1 MVRFLPFYLGRYFDI
16 YTVKEGGVNQWMI
29 AAGLVLSTVALFGSF
44 ESASA
49 LVLSLITLFNFV
61 KLAYDRGAFEK
72 SILKHKY

>member
-16 YTVKEGGVNQWMI
+16 YTVKEGGVNHWMI
-29 AAGLVLSTVALFGSF
+29 AAGLILSTVALLGSF

-49 LVLSLITLFNFV
+49 LVLSLITLLNFV
-61 KLAYDRGAFEK
+61 KLAYDRGLFEQ